1 MTSVLD
7 LNSLTR
13 YGAQI
18 KHVEDLLKLTR
29 RIRELWVIGPLR
41 PADGIDGESGISEKD
56 NELISD
62 IEKFE
67 QLTNQVQQ
75 QRYANLVASMGVGT
89 YQVVDKL
96 DDDPDNPSGQDA
108 K

>member
-1 MTSVLD
+1 M
-7 LNSLTR
+7 
-13 YGAQI
+13 
-18 KHVEDLLKLTR
+18 
-29 RIRELWVIGPLR
+29 
-41 PADGIDGESGISEKD
+41 
-56 NELISD
+56 ISD